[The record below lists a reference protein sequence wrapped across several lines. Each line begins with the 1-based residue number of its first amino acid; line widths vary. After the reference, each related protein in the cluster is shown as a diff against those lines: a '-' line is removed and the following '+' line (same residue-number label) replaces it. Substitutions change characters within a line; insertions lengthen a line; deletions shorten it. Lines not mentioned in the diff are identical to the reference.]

1 MEYKIEPD
9 IEIAYKDLKENIRD
23 ALAKQ
28 KKTNFDFDIIDRAF
42 LFAYEKHKTQ
52 KRASNES
59 YIIHPINTA
68 KIVTRLLLDENTIAA
83 ALLHDVLED
92 TQTKEEEIES
102 NFGPDVLNLVKALT
116 KIESLHYKSAEQKQA
131 DNFRKLLVGIAND
144 LRVILI
150 KLADRLHNMRT
161 IVYLNE
167 EKRMRIAKETLDI
180 YAPIAHRLGIYWLK
194 SELEDRSFEI
204 IDYNTYSKIKSYTEN
219 LLEKKEE
226 YIRFIENSLREDL
239 LQNNIKC
246 EVNGRIKHIYSI
258 YTKMQRKNVDLDSI
272 YDFVAFRIITETEKD
287 CYNALGVVHK
297 LYKPLPNRF
306 KDYIA
311 LPKQNMY
318 QSLHTTVFGPGDVIL
333 EIQIRTQKMH
343 EINEEGLAAHWRY
356 KEGKKFNLND
366 KMFVWLKKLL
376 ENTQNESSQE
386 FLRDMKTDLESGEI
400 YVFTPAGDLKVLPR
414 GATCVDFAYEIHT
427 QIGDMCTGAK
437 VNNKMVPLRHE
448 LQSGDIVEI
457 LTSPSHK
464 PSRDWLSFVKT
475 SKARNKI
482 KQSVRE
488 IEKQEMIVIGKNLL
502 SKELLR
508 HNIALASY
516 IKSKAF
522 KDSLSSLGFSKEDDL
537 FENIGLK
544 KINPANLI
552 ASLEPQKD
560 TTIKKKDID
569 TQVKSGFVI
578 SIDGSSNFDIKLA
591 KCCSPVAGDEIIG
604 YISKNGVI
612 MIHRIDCENIARI
625 GYNSERLIKAQ
636 WQESKKKVKTILTV
650 YAKDTLGLI
659 SKISSAIAN
668 LNINITDFKMK
679 KRTDQDIFLLEIEV
693 SNINEI
699 NQCVNALSKE
709 PSIIKVERG
718 LKKDFKI
725 GEQND

>member
-1 MEYKIEPD
+1 MDK
-9 IEIAYKDLKENIRD
+9 
-23 ALAKQ
+23 
-28 KKTNFDFDIIDRAF
+28 AF
-42 LFAYEKHKTQ
+42 LFAYEKHKNQ

-59 YIIHPINTA
+59 YIIHPIHAA
-68 KIVTRLLLDENTIAA
+68 KIVVKLYLDENTIVS

-92 TQTKEEEIES
+92 TPTSEEEIAA
-102 NFGPDVLNLVKALT
+102 NFGQDVLKLVKALT
-116 KIESLHYKSAEQKQA
+116 KIESLQYKSALAKQA
-131 DNFRKLLVGIAND
+131 DNFRKLLVSVAND
-144 LRVILI
+144 IRVIII

-167 EKRMRIAKETLDI
+167 EKRKRIAKETLDV

-204 IDYNTYSKIKSYTEN
+204 LDPQNYEKIKIYLEN
-219 LLEKKEE
+219 LLHKKEE
-226 YIRFIENSLREDL
+226 YIKFIENTLKYDL
-239 LQNNIKC
+239 EQSGVKC
-246 EVNGRIKHIYSI
+246 EVNGRIKHAYSI
-258 YTKMQRKNVDLDSI
+258 YTKMQRKNIDLDGV

-356 KEGKKFNLND
+356 KEGQKVSIND
-366 KMFVWLKKLL
+366 KMFLWLKKLL
-376 ENTQNESSQE
+376 ENTYQENSSD
-386 FLRDMKTDLESGEI
+386 FLNNMKSDLESGEI

-414 GATCVDFAYEIHT
+414 GATCIDFAYEIHT
-427 QIGDMCTGAK
+427 QIGDRCTGAK
-437 VNNKMVPLRHE
+437 VNNKIVPLRHE

-457 LTSPSHK
+457 LTSQSHK

-482 KQSVRE
+482 RQSVRE

-508 HNIALASY
+508 HNITLQSY
-516 IKSKAF
+516 LKSTQF
-522 KDSLSSLGFSKEDDL
+522 KESLSSLGFSKEEDF

-544 KINPANLI
+544 KINPASLI
-552 ASLEPQKD
+552 LSHETANPIQ
-560 TTIKKKDID
+560 KKKIVENQSK
-569 TQVKSGFVI
+569 TGFII
-578 SIDGSSNFDIKLA
+578 SIDGSHDFDIKLA
-591 KCCSPVAGDEIIG
+591 KCCSPVAGDDIIG
-604 YISKNGVI
+604 YISKNGII
-612 MIHRIDCENIARI
+612 MIHRIDCENII
-625 GYNSERLIKAQ
+625 KLGYNNERLIRAQ

-679 KRTDQDIFLLEIEV
+679 KQTDQDIFLLEIEV
-693 SNINEI
+693 SNIKEI
-699 NQCVNALSKE
+699 NNCISALLLD
-709 PSIIKVERG
+709 PNIVKVERG
-718 LKKDFKI
+718 LKKI
-725 GEQND
+725 LN

>member
-1 MEYKIEPD
+1 MEYKIEPE
-9 IEIAYKDLKENIRD
+9 IEIAYKDLIENIKD
-23 ALAKQ
+23 ALIRQHKSDF
-28 KKTNFDFDIIDRAF
+28 NFDIIEKAF

-68 KIVTRLLLDENTIAA
+68 KIVIKLLLDENTIAA

-92 TQTKEEEIES
+92 TQTKDEEIEET
-102 NFGPDVLNLVKALT
+102 FRQDVLTLVKALT
-116 KIESLHYKSAEQKQA
+116 KIESLQYKSAEQKQA
-131 DNFRKLLVGIAND
+131 DNFRKLLISIASD

-167 EKRMRIAKETLDI
+167 EKRKRIAKETLDI
-180 YAPIAHRLGIYWLK
+180 YAPMAHRLGIYWLK

-204 IDYNTYSKIKSYTEN
+204 LDYKSYNKIKSYLEN

-226 YIRFIENSLREDL
+226 YIRFIENSLKEDL

-246 EVNGRIKHIYSI
+246 DVNGRIKHIYSI

-272 YDFVAFRIITETEKD
+272 YDFVAFRIITENEKD

-297 LYKPLPNRF
+297 LYRPLPNRF

-318 QSLHTTVFGPGDVIL
+318 QSLHTTVFGPGDVVL

-366 KMFVWLKKLL
+366 KMFIWLRKLL

-386 FLRDMKTDLESGEI
+386 FLSTMKTDLESGEI
-400 YVFTPAGDLKVLPR
+400 YVFTPTGDLKVLPR
-414 GATCVDFAYEIHT
+414 GSTCVDFAYEIHT

-475 SKARNKI
+475 TKARNKI

-488 IEKQEMIVIGKNLL
+488 LEKQEMIVIGKNLL

-508 HNIALASY
+508 HNITLQVY
-516 IKSKAF
+516 LKSKTF
-522 KDSLSSLGFSKEDDL
+522 KDSISSLGLSKEDDL

-544 KINPANLI
+544 KLNPATLLS
-552 ASLEPQKD
+552 ALEPQKD
-560 TTIKKKDID
+560 TVKKKEVE
-569 TQVKSGFVI
+569 TAKSGFVI
-578 SIDGSSNFDIKLA
+578 SIDGSSDFDIKLA

-604 YISKNGVI
+604 YISRSGII
-612 MIHRIDCENIARI
+612 MIHRIDCENIVKL

-668 LNINITDFKMK
+668 LSINITDFKMK
-679 KRTDQDIFLLEIEV
+679 KQAEQDIFLLEIEV
-693 SNINEI
+693 SSIKEINE
-699 NQCVNALSKE
+699 CVSALSKE

-718 LKKDFKI
+718 LKKDFKL
-725 GEQND
+725 GVKND

>member
-1 MEYKIEPD
+1 LEYKIEPD

-508 HNIALASY
+508 NNIALASY

>member
-508 HNIALASY
+508 HNITLASY

-604 YISKNGVI
+604 YISKSGVI

-679 KRTDQDIFLLEIEV
+679 KQTDQDIFLLEIEV

>member
-9 IEIAYKDLKENIRD
+9 IELLYEDLKKTIKNTAI
-23 ALAKQ
+23 KQ
-28 KKTNFDFDIIDRAF
+28 QRSDFDFDIIDRAF

-59 YIIHPINTA
+59 YIVHPIHTA
-68 KIVTRLLLDENTIAA
+68 KIVTKLLLDENTIAA

-92 TQTKEEEIES
+92 TQTKEDEIEKV
-102 NFGPDVLNLVKALT
+102 FGSDVLELVKALT
-116 KIESLHYKSAEQKQA
+116 KIESLQYKSAEQKQA
-131 DNFRKLLVGIAND
+131 DNFRKLLVSVAND

-167 EKRMRIAKETLDI
+167 EKRKKIAQETLDI
-180 YAPIAHRLGIYWLK
+180 YAPMAHRLGIYWLK

-204 IDYNTYSKIKSYTEN
+204 IDYKSYNKIKYYLEN

-226 YIRFIENSLREDL
+226 YIKFIENSLKEDL

-258 YTKMQRKNVDLDSI
+258 YTKMQRKNIDLDSI

-356 KEGKKFNLND
+356 KEGKRFNLND
-366 KMFVWLKKLL
+366 KMFVWLRKLL

-386 FLRDMKTDLESGEI
+386 FLRNMKTDLESGEI

-414 GATCVDFAYEIHT
+414 GSTCVDFAYEIHT
-427 QIGDMCTGAK
+427 QIGDMCTGAR

-475 SKARNKI
+475 TKARNKI
-482 KQSVRE
+482 KQRVRE
-488 IEKQEMIVIGKNLL
+488 LEKQEMIVIGKNLL

-508 HNIALASY
+508 HNITLQSY
-516 IKSKAF
+516 LKSKDF
-522 KDSLSSLGFSKEDDL
+522 KDNLSNLGFAKEDDL

-544 KINPANLI
+544 KINPLNLI
-552 ASLEPQKD
+552 VPLGSQKD
-560 TTIKKKDID
+560 TVKKKEVNPN
-569 TQVKSGFVI
+569 TKSGFII
-578 SIDGSSNFDIKLA
+578 SIDGQQNFDIKLA
-591 KCCSPVAGDEIIG
+591 KCCSPVVGDEIIG
-604 YISKNGVI
+604 YISRNGII
-612 MIHRIDCENIARI
+612 MVHRIDCENIMRL

-636 WQESKKKVKTILTV
+636 WEESEKKVKTILTV

-679 KRTDQDIFLLEIEV
+679 KLSDQDVFLLEIEV
-693 SNINEI
+693 SSIKEINECI
-699 NQCVNALSKE
+699 NALTKE

-718 LKKDFKI
+718 LKKDFQI
-725 GEQND
+725 GV

>member
-1 MEYKIEPD
+1 LEYKIEPD

-102 NFGPDVLNLVKALT
+102 KFGPDVLNLVKALT
-116 KIESLHYKSAEQKQA
+116 KIESLQYKSAEQKQA

-167 EKRMRIAKETLDI
+167 EKRTRIAKETLDI

-427 QIGDMCTGAK
+427 HIGDMCTGAK

-464 PSRDWLSFVKT
+464 PSRDWLSFAKT

-508 HNIALASY
+508 HNIALTSY

-699 NQCVNALSKE
+699 NECVNALSKE

>member
-508 HNIALASY
+508 NNIALASY

>member
-1 MEYKIEPD
+1 MEYKIEPE
-9 IEIAYKDLKENIRD
+9 IELAYKDLKESIKN
-23 ALAKQ
+23 ALIKRR
-28 KKTNFDFDIIDRAF
+28 KSDFNFDIVDRAF

-68 KIVTRLLLDENTIAA
+68 KITLGLLLDENTIAA

-92 TQTKEEEIES
+92 TQTKDEEIEEA
-102 NFGPDVLNLVKALT
+102 FGQDVLTLVKALT
-116 KIESLHYKSAEQKQA
+116 KIESLQYKSAEQKQA
-131 DNFRKLLVGIAND
+131 DNFRKLLISVASD

-167 EKRMRIAKETLDI
+167 EKRQRIAKETLDI
-180 YAPIAHRLGIYWLK
+180 YAPMAHRLGIYWLK

-204 IDYNTYSKIKSYTEN
+204 LDYKSYNKIKSYLEN
-219 LLEKKEE
+219 LLERKEE
-226 YIRFIENSLREDL
+226 YIRFIENSLKEDL

-246 EVNGRIKHIYSI
+246 DVNGRIKHIYSI
-258 YTKMQRKNVDLDSI
+258 YTKMQRKNVDLDNI
-272 YDFVAFRIITETEKD
+272 YDFVAFRIITENEKD

-297 LYKPLPNRF
+297 LYRPLLNRF

-318 QSLHTTVFGPGDVIL
+318 QSLHTTVFGPGDVVL

-366 KMFVWLKKLL
+366 KMFIWLRKLL

-386 FLRDMKTDLESGEI
+386 FLSTMKTDLESGEI
-400 YVFTPAGDLKVLPR
+400 YVFTPTGDLKVLPR
-414 GATCVDFAYEIHT
+414 GSTCVDFAYEIHT

-457 LTSPSHK
+457 LTNPSHK

-475 SKARNKI
+475 TKARNKI

-488 IEKQEMIVIGKNLL
+488 VEKQEMIVIGKNLL

-508 HNIALASY
+508 HNITLQAYL
-516 IKSKAF
+516 KSKTF
-522 KDSLSSLGFSKEDDL
+522 KDSLSNLGLSKEDDL

-544 KINPANLI
+544 KINPATILS
-552 ASLEPQKD
+552 ALEPQKD
-560 TTIKKKDID
+560 TVKKKEVE
-569 TQVKSGFVI
+569 TAQSSFVI
-578 SIDGSSNFDIKLA
+578 SIDGSSDFDIKLA

-604 YISKNGVI
+604 YISRNGII
-612 MIHRIDCENIARI
+612 MIHRIDCENIVKL

-636 WQESKKKVKTILTV
+636 WQESKKKVKTILTI

-679 KRTDQDIFLLEIEV
+679 KQAEQDIFLLEIEV
-693 SNINEI
+693 SSIKEI
-699 NQCVNALSKE
+699 HACVSALSKE
-709 PSIIKVERG
+709 PNIIKVERG
-718 LKKDFKI
+718 LKKEFKL
-725 GEQND
+725 GVKND

>member
-9 IEIAYKDLKENIRD
+9 IEIAYKDLKKSIRD
-23 ALAKQ
+23 ALIKQ
-28 KKTNFDFDIIDRAF
+28 KKSNFDFDLIDKAF
-42 LFAYEKHKTQ
+42 TFAYEKHKTQ
-52 KRASNES
+52 KRASKES
-59 YIIHPINTA
+59 YIIHPVNTA
-68 KIVTRLLLDENTIAA
+68 KIITRLLLDENTIAA

-102 NFGPDVLNLVKALT
+102 NFGPDVLKLVKALT
-116 KIESLHYKSAEQKQA
+116 KIESLQYKSAEQKQA
-131 DNFRKLLVGIAND
+131 DNFRKLLVSIAND

-167 EKRMRIAKETLDI
+167 EKRKRIAKETLDI
-180 YAPIAHRLGIYWLK
+180 YAPMAHRLGIYWLK

-204 IDYNTYSKIKSYTEN
+204 IDYKTYNKIKSYLEN

-226 YIRFIENSLREDL
+226 YIRFIENSLKEDL
-239 LQNNIKC
+239 LQNNIQC

-297 LYKPLPNRF
+297 IYKPLLNRF

-318 QSLHTTVFGPGDVIL
+318 QSLHTTVFGPGDVVL

-427 QIGDMCTGAK
+427 KIGDMCTGAK

-508 HNIALASY
+508 HNITLAPY
-516 IKSKAF
+516 LKSKAF
-522 KDSLSSLGFSKEDDL
+522 KDSLSSLGLSKEDDL

-544 KINPANLI
+544 KINPQSLI
-552 ASLEPQKD
+552 NSLEPQKD
-560 TTIKKKDID
+560 TKKREID

-578 SIDGSSNFDIKLA
+578 AIDGSSNFDIKLA
-591 KCCSPVAGDEIIG
+591 KCCSPVAGDDIIG

-679 KRTDQDIFLLEIEV
+679 KQTDRDIFLLEIEV

-699 NQCVNALSKE
+699 NECVSVLSKE

-718 LKKDFKI
+718 LKKDFQR

>member
-1 MEYKIEPD
+1 LEYKIEPD

-116 KIESLHYKSAEQKQA
+116 KIESLQYKSAEQKQA

-167 EKRMRIAKETLDI
+167 EKRRRIAKETLDI

-311 LPKQNMY
+311 LPKQNLY

-464 PSRDWLSFVKT
+464 PSRDWLSFAKT

-560 TTIKKKDID
+560 TTIKKKDAD

>member
-102 NFGPDVLNLVKALT
+102 KFGPDVLNLVKALT
-116 KIESLHYKSAEQKQA
+116 KIESLQYKSAEQKQA

-167 EKRMRIAKETLDI
+167 EKRTRIAKETLDI

-427 QIGDMCTGAK
+427 HIGDMCTGAK

-464 PSRDWLSFVKT
+464 PSRDWLSFAKT

-508 HNIALASY
+508 HNIALTSY

-699 NQCVNALSKE
+699 NECVNALSKE

>member
-52 KRASNES
+52 KRASKES

-116 KIESLHYKSAEQKQA
+116 KIESLQYKSAEQKQA

-464 PSRDWLSFVKT
+464 PSRDWLSFAKT

-679 KRTDQDIFLLEIEV
+679 KQTDQDIFLLEIEV

-699 NQCVNALSKE
+699 NECVNALSKE

>member
-1 MEYKIEPD
+1 MEYKIERD
-9 IEIAYKDLKENIRD
+9 IELLYEDLIRTIKEF
-23 ALAKQ
+23 AAKQ
-28 KKTNFDFDIIDRAF
+28 QRNDINFDIINKAF

-59 YIIHPINTA
+59 YIVHPIQTA
-68 KIVTRLLLDENTIAA
+68 KIVTKLLLDENTIAA

-92 TQTKEEEIES
+92 TNTTEDEIR
-102 NFGPDVLNLVKALT
+102 NAFGSEILSLVKSLT
-116 KIESLHYKSAEQKQA
+116 KIESLQYKSAEQKQA
-131 DNFRKLLVGIAND
+131 ENFRKLLISVAND
-144 LRVILI
+144 LRVILV

-167 EKRMRIAKETLDI
+167 EKRHRIAKETLDI

-204 IDYNTYSKIKSYTEN
+204 LDYKTYTQIKSYLEN
-219 LLEKKEE
+219 ILEKKEE
-226 YIRFIENSLREDL
+226 YIKFIENTLREDL

-246 EVNGRIKHIYSI
+246 EVNGRVKHIYSI
-258 YTKMQRKNVDLDSI
+258 YTKMQRKNIDLNGI

-356 KEGKKFNLND
+356 KEGKKIDLND
-366 KMFVWLKKLL
+366 KMFLWLRKLL
-376 ENTQNESSQE
+376 ENAQSESSQE
-386 FLRDMKTDLESGEI
+386 FLRNMKTDLESGEI

-414 GATCVDFAYEIHT
+414 GSTCVDFAYEIHT

-437 VNNKMVPLRHE
+437 VNNKIVPLRYE

-482 KQSVRE
+482 KQRVRE
-488 IEKQEMIVIGKNLL
+488 LERQEMIVIGKNLL
-502 SKELLR
+502 AKELLK
-508 HNIALASY
+508 HNISLQSY
-516 IKSKAF
+516 LKSKTF
-522 KDSLSSLGFSKEDDL
+522 KDTLSSLGYAKEDDL
-537 FENIGLK
+537 FENIGLR
-544 KINPANLI
+544 KINPT
-552 ASLEPQKD
+552 SLMNAFDGQKEYA
-560 TTIKKKDID
+560 KKKESS
-569 TQVKSGFVI
+569 VNSKSDFVI
-578 SIDGSSNFDIKLA
+578 SIDGEQNFDIKLA

-612 MIHRIDCENIARI
+612 MIHRMDCDNIARI

-636 WQESKKKVKTILTV
+636 WKESQKKIKTILTV
-650 YAKDTLGLI
+650 YAKDMLGLI

-679 KRTDQDIFLLEIEV
+679 KSPDQDIFLLEIEV
-693 SNINEI
+693 SNIQEI
-699 NQCVNALSKE
+699 NACINAISNVPNVLR
-709 PSIIKVERG
+709 VERG
-718 LKKDFKI
+718 MKKNLIK
-725 GEQND
+725 N

>member
-9 IEIAYKDLKENIRD
+9 IEIAYKDLIETIKD
-23 ALAKQ
+23 ACLKQ
-28 KKTNFDFDIIDRAF
+28 QKSNLNFELIDKAF

-68 KIVTRLLLDENTIAA
+68 KIVTRLILDENTIAA

-92 TQTKEEEIES
+92 TQTKEEEIE
-102 NFGPDVLNLVKALT
+102 NAFGSDILMLVKALT
-116 KIESLHYKSAEQKQA
+116 KIESLQYKSVEQKQA
-131 DNFRKLLVGIAND
+131 DNFRKLLISVAND

-167 EKRMRIAKETLDI
+167 EKRQRIARETLDI
-180 YAPIAHRLGIYWLK
+180 YAPMAHRLGIYWLK

-204 IDYNTYSKIKSYTEN
+204 IDYKTYNKIKSYLEN
-219 LLEKKEE
+219 ILEKKEE
-226 YIRFIENSLREDL
+226 YIRFIENSLKEDL

-246 EVNGRIKHIYSI
+246 EVNGRVKHIYSI
-258 YTKMQRKNVDLDSI
+258 YTKMQRKNIDLDSI
-272 YDFVAFRIITETEKD
+272 YDFVAFRIITDTERD

-333 EIQIRTQKMH
+333 EIQIRTKKMH

-366 KMFVWLKKLL
+366 KMFVWLRKLL
-376 ENTQNESSQE
+376 ENTQSESSQE
-386 FLRDMKTDLESGEI
+386 FLRNMKNDLESGEI

-414 GATCVDFAYEIHT
+414 GSTCVDFAYEIHT

-437 VNNKMVPLRHE
+437 VNNKIVPLRHE

-488 IEKQEMIVIGKNLL
+488 LEKQEMVAIGKNLL

-508 HNIALASY
+508 HNITLTSY
-516 IKSKAF
+516 LKSKTF
-522 KDSLSSLGFSKEDDL
+522 KDMLSSLGFAKEDDL

-544 KINPANLI
+544 KINPQNLLS
-552 ASLEPQKD
+552 SLEPQKD
-560 TTIKKKDID
+560 TKKKEID
-569 TQVKSGFVI
+569 AQAKSEFMI
-578 SIDGSSNFDIKLA
+578 TIDGTNNFDIKLA
-591 KCCSPVAGDEIIG
+591 KCCSPVVGDEIIG
-604 YISKNGVI
+604 YISKKGII
-612 MIHRIDCENIARI
+612 MIHRLDCENIAKI

-650 YAKDTLGLI
+650 HAKDTLGLI

-679 KRTDQDIFLLEIEV
+679 KKSEKDIFLLEIEV
-693 SNINEI
+693 SSIKEINECI
-699 NQCVNALSKE
+699 NALSKE

-718 LKKDFKI
+718 LKKDFRR
-725 GEQND
+725 GE

>member
-1 MEYKIEPD
+1 MEYKIEPE
-9 IEIAYKDLKENIRD
+9 IEIAYKDLLETIKE
-23 ALAKQ
+23 ACLQQQ
-28 KKTNFDFDIIDRAF
+28 KDNFNFNLIEKAF
-42 LFAYEKHKTQ
+42 LFAYQKHKTQ

-59 YIIHPINTA
+59 YIIHPINVA
-68 KIVTRLLLDENTIAA
+68 KIVTRLFLDENTIVA

-102 NFGPDVLNLVKALT
+102 AFDSDILMLVKALT
-116 KIESLHYKSAEQKQA
+116 KIESLQYKSVEQKQA
-131 DNFRKLLVGIAND
+131 DNFRKLLVSVAND

-150 KLADRLHNMRT
+150 KLADRLHNIRT

-167 EKRMRIAKETLDI
+167 EKRKRIAQETLDI

-194 SELEDRSFEI
+194 SELEDRSFEV
-204 IDYNTYSKIKSYTEN
+204 IDYKTYNKIKSYLEN
-219 LLEKKEE
+219 ILEKKEE
-226 YIRFIENSLREDL
+226 YIRFIENSLKEDL

-246 EVNGRIKHIYSI
+246 EVNGRVKHIYSI
-258 YTKMQRKNVDLDSI
+258 YTKMKRKNVDLDNI
-272 YDFVAFRIITETEKD
+272 YDFVAFRIITETERD

-318 QSLHTTVFGPGDVIL
+318 QSLHTTVFGPGDIIV
-333 EIQIRTQKMH
+333 EIQIRTKKMH

-356 KEGKKFNLND
+356 KEGKQFNFND
-366 KMFVWLKKLL
+366 KMFVWLRKLL
-376 ENTQNESSQE
+376 ENTHNENSKE
-386 FLRDMKTDLESGEI
+386 FLKSMKNDLESGEI

-457 LTSPSHK
+457 ITNPSHK
-464 PSRDWLSFVKT
+464 PSRDWLTFVKT

-488 IEKQEMIVIGKNLL
+488 LEKQEMVAIGKNLL

-508 HNIALASY
+508 HNMPLSTY
-516 IKSKAF
+516 IKSQAF
-522 KDSLSSLGFSKEDDL
+522 KNSLLHLGFSKEDDL

-544 KINPANLI
+544 KINPQSILTF
-552 ASLEPQKD
+552 LEPQKD
-560 TTIKKKDID
+560 IKKKESEI
-569 TQVKSGFVI
+569 QPKSEFVI
-578 SIDGSSNFDIKLA
+578 TIDGTSNFDIKLA

-604 YISKNGVI
+604 YISKSGII
-612 MIHRIDCENIARI
+612 MIHRIDCENIVKL
-625 GYNSERLIKAQ
+625 GYDSERLIKAQ
-636 WQESKKKVKTILTV
+636 WQESRKKVKTILTI
-650 YAKDTLGLI
+650 YAKDTIGLI

-679 KRTDQDIFLLEIEV
+679 KHLENDIFLLEIEV
-693 SNINEI
+693 SSITEINECI
-699 NQCVNALSKE
+699 NALSKE

-718 LKKDFKI
+718 LKKEFRRR
-725 GEQND
+725 E

>member
-9 IEIAYKDLKENIRD
+9 IEIAYKDLKESIKE
-23 ALAKQ
+23 AIAKQ
-28 KKTNFDFDIIDRAF
+28 KKTNFNFEIVDRAF
-42 LFAYEKHKTQ
+42 LFAYNKHKTQ
-52 KRASNES
+52 KRASKES

-68 KIVTRLLLDENTIAA
+68 KIVSRLLLDENTIAA

-92 TQTKEEEIES
+92 TQTKEEEIEN

-116 KIESLHYKSAEQKQA
+116 KIESLQYKSVEQKQA
-131 DNFRKLLVGIAND
+131 DNFRKLLVSIAND

-167 EKRMRIAKETLDI
+167 EKRKRIAQETLDI

-194 SELEDRSFEI
+194 SELEDRSFEV
-204 IDYNTYSKIKSYTEN
+204 IDYNTYSKIKSYIEN
-219 LLEKKEE
+219 ILEKKEE

-508 HNIALASY
+508 HNITLASY
-516 IKSKAF
+516 LKSKAF
-522 KDSLSSLGFSKEDDL
+522 KDSISSLGFSKEDDL

-544 KINPANLI
+544 KINPASLVS
-552 ASLEPQKD
+552 ALEPQKD
-560 TTIKKKDID
+560 LAVKKKDID
-569 TQVKSGFVI
+569 AQAKSGFVI
-578 SIDGSSNFDIKLA
+578 TIDGSSNFDIKLA
-591 KCCSPVAGDEIIG
+591 KCCSPVAGDDIIG

-636 WQESKKKVKTILTV
+636 WQESKKKVKTILTI

-659 SKISSAIAN
+659 SKISTAIAN

-679 KRTDQDIFLLEIEV
+679 KQANHDIFLLEIEV

-699 NQCVNALSKE
+699 NECVNALSKE

>member
-116 KIESLHYKSAEQKQA
+116 KIESLQYKSAEQKQA

>member
-1 MEYKIEPD
+1 LEYKIEPD

-508 HNIALASY
+508 HNITLASY

-679 KRTDQDIFLLEIEV
+679 KQTDQDIFLLEIEV

>member
-1 MEYKIEPD
+1 LEYKIEPD

>member
-1 MEYKIEPD
+1 LEYKIEPD

-488 IEKQEMIVIGKNLL
+488 IEKQEMIFIGKNLL

-508 HNIALASY
+508 HNITLASY

-636 WQESKKKVKTILTV
+636 WQESKK
-650 YAKDTLGLI
+650 
-659 SKISSAIAN
+659 S
-668 LNINITDFKMK
+668 
-679 KRTDQDIFLLEIEV
+679 
-693 SNINEI
+693 
-699 NQCVNALSKE
+699 
-709 PSIIKVERG
+709 
-718 LKKDFKI
+718 
-725 GEQND
+725 

>member
-28 KKTNFDFDIIDRAF
+28 NKTNFDFDIIDRAF

-116 KIESLHYKSAEQKQA
+116 KIESLQYKSAEQKQA
-131 DNFRKLLVGIAND
+131 DNFRKLLVSIAND

-167 EKRMRIAKETLDI
+167 EKRKRIAKETLDI

-204 IDYNTYSKIKSYTEN
+204 IDYNTYSKIKSYIEN

-226 YIRFIENSLREDL
+226 YIRFIENSLKEDL

-464 PSRDWLSFVKT
+464 PSRDWLSFAKT

-508 HNIALASY
+508 HNITLASY
-516 IKSKAF
+516 TKSKAF
-522 KDSLSSLGFSKEDDL
+522 KDSLSNLGFSKEDDL

-560 TTIKKKDID
+560 TTIKKKDIG

-679 KRTDQDIFLLEIEV
+679 KQTDQDIFLLEIEV

-699 NQCVNALSKE
+699 NECVNALSKE

>member
-508 HNIALASY
+508 HNITLASY

-679 KRTDQDIFLLEIEV
+679 KQTDQDIFLLEIEV

>member
-1 MEYKIEPD
+1 VEYKIERD
-9 IEIAYKDLKENIRD
+9 IELLYEDLIRTIKEF
-23 ALAKQ
+23 AAKQ
-28 KKTNFDFDIIDRAF
+28 QRNDINFDIINKAF

-59 YIIHPINTA
+59 YIVHPIQTA
-68 KIVTRLLLDENTIAA
+68 KIVTKLLLDENTIAA

-92 TQTKEEEIES
+92 TNTTEDEIR
-102 NFGPDVLNLVKALT
+102 NAFGSEILSLVKSLT
-116 KIESLHYKSAEQKQA
+116 KIESLQYKSAEQKQA
-131 DNFRKLLVGIAND
+131 ENFRKLLISVAND
-144 LRVILI
+144 LRVILV

-167 EKRMRIAKETLDI
+167 EKRHRIAKETLDI

-204 IDYNTYSKIKSYTEN
+204 LDYKTYTQIKSYLEN
-219 LLEKKEE
+219 ILEKKEE
-226 YIRFIENSLREDL
+226 YIKFIENTLREDL

-246 EVNGRIKHIYSI
+246 EVNGRVKHIYSI
-258 YTKMQRKNVDLDSI
+258 YTKMQRKNIDLNGI

-356 KEGKKFNLND
+356 KEGKKIDLND
-366 KMFVWLKKLL
+366 KMFLWLRKLL
-376 ENTQNESSQE
+376 ENAQSESSQE
-386 FLRDMKTDLESGEI
+386 FLRNMKTDLESGEI

-414 GATCVDFAYEIHT
+414 GSTCVDFAYEIHT

-437 VNNKMVPLRHE
+437 VNNKIVPLRYE

-482 KQSVRE
+482 KQRVRE
-488 IEKQEMIVIGKNLL
+488 LERQEMIVIGKNLL
-502 SKELLR
+502 AKELLK
-508 HNIALASY
+508 HNISLQSY
-516 IKSKAF
+516 LKSKTF
-522 KDSLSSLGFSKEDDL
+522 KDTLSSLGYAKEDDL
-537 FENIGLK
+537 FENIGLR
-544 KINPANLI
+544 KINPT
-552 ASLEPQKD
+552 SLMNAFDGQKEYA
-560 TTIKKKDID
+560 KKKESS
-569 TQVKSGFVI
+569 VNSKSDFVI
-578 SIDGSSNFDIKLA
+578 SIDGEQNFDIKLA

-612 MIHRIDCENIARI
+612 MIHRMDCDNIARI

-636 WQESKKKVKTILTV
+636 WKESQKKIKTILTV
-650 YAKDTLGLI
+650 YAKDMLGLI

-679 KRTDQDIFLLEIEV
+679 KSPDQDIFLLEIEV
-693 SNINEI
+693 SNIQEI
-699 NQCVNALSKE
+699 NACINAISNVPNVLR
-709 PSIIKVERG
+709 VERG
-718 LKKDFKI
+718 MKKNLIK
-725 GEQND
+725 N

>member
-1 MEYKIEPD
+1 LEYKIEPD

-28 KKTNFDFDIIDRAF
+28 NKTNFDFDIIDRAF

-116 KIESLHYKSAEQKQA
+116 KIESLQYKSAEQKQA
-131 DNFRKLLVGIAND
+131 DNFRKLLVSIAND

-167 EKRMRIAKETLDI
+167 EKRKRIAKETLDI

-204 IDYNTYSKIKSYTEN
+204 IDYNTYSKIKSYIEN

-226 YIRFIENSLREDL
+226 YIRFIENSLKEDL

-272 YDFVAFRIITETEKD
+272 YDFVAFRIITETEQD

-464 PSRDWLSFVKT
+464 PSRDWLSFAKT

-508 HNIALASY
+508 HNITLASY
-516 IKSKAF
+516 TKSKVF
-522 KDSLSSLGFSKEDDL
+522 KDSLSSLGFSKENDL

-552 ASLEPQKD
+552 AALEPQKD
-560 TTIKKKDID
+560 TIIKKKDID

-679 KRTDQDIFLLEIEV
+679 KQTDQDIFLLEIEV

-699 NQCVNALSKE
+699 NECVNALSKE

>member
-1 MEYKIEPD
+1 LEYKIEPD

-464 PSRDWLSFVKT
+464 PSRDWLSFAKT

-488 IEKQEMIVIGKNLL
+488 IEKQEMIFIGKNLL

-508 HNIALASY
+508 HNITLASY

>member
-167 EKRMRIAKETLDI
+167 EKRRRIAKETLDI

-679 KRTDQDIFLLEIEV
+679 KQTDQDIFLLEIEV

>member
-116 KIESLHYKSAEQKQA
+116 KIESLQYKSAEQKQA

-464 PSRDWLSFVKT
+464 PSRDWLSFAKT

-508 HNIALASY
+508 HNITLASY

-679 KRTDQDIFLLEIEV
+679 KQTDQDIFLLEIEV

>member
-9 IEIAYKDLKENIRD
+9 IELLYEDLKKTIKNTAI
-23 ALAKQ
+23 KQ
-28 KKTNFDFDIIDRAF
+28 QRSDFDFDIIDRAF

-59 YIIHPINTA
+59 YIVHPIHTA
-68 KIVTRLLLDENTIAA
+68 KIVTKLLLDENTIAA

-92 TQTKEEEIES
+92 TQTKEDEIEKV
-102 NFGPDVLNLVKALT
+102 FGSDVLELVKALT
-116 KIESLHYKSAEQKQA
+116 KIESLQYKSAEQKQA
-131 DNFRKLLVGIAND
+131 DNFRKLLVSVAND

-167 EKRMRIAKETLDI
+167 EKRKKIAQETLDI
-180 YAPIAHRLGIYWLK
+180 YAPMAHRLGIYWLK

-204 IDYNTYSKIKSYTEN
+204 IDYKSYNKIKYYLEN

-226 YIRFIENSLREDL
+226 YIKFIENSLKEDL

-258 YTKMQRKNVDLDSI
+258 YTKMQRKNIDLDSI

-356 KEGKKFNLND
+356 KEGKRFNLND
-366 KMFVWLKKLL
+366 KMFVWLRKLL

-386 FLRDMKTDLESGEI
+386 FLRNMKTDLESGEI

-414 GATCVDFAYEIHT
+414 GSTCVDFAYEIHT
-427 QIGDMCTGAK
+427 QIGDMCTGAR

-475 SKARNKI
+475 TKARNKI
-482 KQSVRE
+482 KQRVRE
-488 IEKQEMIVIGKNLL
+488 LEKQEMIVIGKNLL

-508 HNIALASY
+508 HNITLQSY
-516 IKSKAF
+516 LKSKDF
-522 KDSLSSLGFSKEDDL
+522 KDNLSNLGFAKEDDL

-544 KINPANLI
+544 KINPLNLI
-552 ASLEPQKD
+552 VPLGSQKD
-560 TTIKKKDID
+560 TVKKKEVNPN
-569 TQVKSGFVI
+569 TKSGFII
-578 SIDGSSNFDIKLA
+578 SIDGQQNFDIKLA
-591 KCCSPVAGDEIIG
+591 KCCSPVVGDEIIG
-604 YISKNGVI
+604 YISRNGII
-612 MIHRIDCENIARI
+612 MVHRIDCENIMRL

-636 WQESKKKVKTILTV
+636 WEESEKKVKTILTV

-659 SKISSAIAN
+659 SKISSAVAN

-679 KRTDQDIFLLEIEV
+679 KLSNQDVFLLEIEV
-693 SNINEI
+693 SSIKEINECI
-699 NQCVNALSKE
+699 NALTKE

-718 LKKDFKI
+718 LKKDFQI
-725 GEQND
+725 GV